1 MGSYGIGPA
10 RIVAAAIEQ
19 GADERGIVWPPSIAP
34 WQVHLVALGKDGEPE
49 RETADGLYEELRA
62 GGTEV
67 LYDDR
72 DAGPGEKLTDAE
84 LGSFFESA
92 TAAAGD
98 GVEAKAIANWV
109 TGDLVAL
116 AREAE
121 LEPTAT
127 AATPEALAALVGLV
141 TAGSVNRGGAREVL
155 AVLVRDGGEPA
166 AIVERLDLGASDSGE
181 LEAIVEQAI
190 GDQPDAAAKVKAG
203 EGKAIGAIVGA
214 VMRETRG
221 KADGGE
227 VTRLIRAKLGL

>member
-1 MGSYGIGPA
+1 LNADAA
-10 RIVAAAIEQ
+10 RLLAF
-19 GADERGIVWPPSIAP
+19 
-34 WQVHLVALGKDGEPE
+34 
-49 RETADGLYEELRA
+49 
-62 GGTEV
+62 
-67 LYDDR
+67 
-72 DAGPGEKLTDAE
+72 DAE

-141 TAGSVNRGGAREVL
+141 VAGSVNRGGAREVL

-190 GDQPDAAAKVKAG
+190 ADQPDAAAKVKAG

-227 VTRLIRAKLGL
+227 VTLLIRAKLGL